1 MTKIGILALQGSC
14 IEHYNIL
21 SKIEGVVPSYVKT
34 LEELSEVDGLI
45 IPGGESTTISKLL
58 KVFGLFDGFKKRIED
73 GLYCYGT
80 CAGVILL
87 ANEIENENCHL
98 GLMDITVERNA
109 YGRQLGSF
117 VTDLDIPE
125 VSDEKVKGVFI
136 RAPKITRAGENV
148 DVLCKH
154 QDSIVMA
161 RQKNLLVTTF
171 HPELTDDLSV
181 HKYFLN
187 MIKENKY

>member
-14 IEHYNIL
+14 IEHFNIL

-58 KVFGLFDGFKKRIED
+58 KDFGLFDGFKKRIED
-73 GLYCYGT
+73 GLCCYGT

-87 ANEIENENCHL
+87 AKEIENENRHL
-98 GLMDITVERNA
+98 GLMDITVLRNA

-125 VSDEKVKGVFI
+125 VSDEKVSGVFI
-136 RAPKITRAGENV
+136 RAPKITKAGKNV

-154 QDSIVMA
+154 EDSIVMA
-161 RQKNLLVTTF
+161 RQGNLLVTTF
-171 HPELTDDLSV
+171 HPELTDNLSV

-187 MIKENKY
+187 MIKENKK